1 MEFFQSLSHFCQS
14 VFSLT
19 VSWPTMLCIP
29 TLTAVV
35 SVIVIAIK
43 VYRSPAYPQTDTHIL
58 TQKDN
63 NAPIVLD
70 NILTR
75 RTIFPKDCLENKT
88 ITNHELEMIL
98 EAANWAPTHN
108 KTEPWRYIIFQ
119 GPEAIL
125 SYLDFL
131 EDFYLS
137 KEHIISENEMEKFR
151 KKMSGARKDWPEKC
165 ACLIVI
171 AMKRQQPDE
180 NGSRMPEWE
189 EICAV
194 AMSVQNMHLMA
205 TGMNDIAGFWS
216 SHTWCKRA
224 RDSEEMR
231 SFLHLSGEEDR
242 VFGAFLLGRYDTKH
256 KRKFRSSRTPIWD
269 KVEIIKS

>member
-1 MEFFQSLSHFCQS
+1 MEFFQSLSHLCQWG
-14 VFSLT
+14 FGLT
-19 VSWPTMLCIP
+19 ISWSKMLCIP
-29 TLTAVV
+29 TLVAVL

-43 VYRSPAYPQTDTHIL
+43 VCRSPAYPQTETPIL

-63 NAPIVLD
+63 YAPIVLD
-70 NILTR
+70 NILNR
-75 RTIFPKDCLENKT
+75 RTIYPKDCLENKT
-88 ITNHELEMIL
+88 ITKQELEMIL

-108 KTEPWRYIIFQ
+108 KTEPWRYIIFH

-131 EDFYLS
+131 EDFYIT
-137 KEHIISENEMEKFR
+137 KEHIISENEMETFR
-151 KKMSGARKDWPEKC
+151 KKMSGARKDWPQKC
-165 ACLIVI
+165 ATLIVI

-180 NGSRMPEWE
+180 NGSRIPEWE
-189 EICAV
+189 EISAV
-194 AMSVQNMHLMA
+194 SNSVHNMHLMA

-231 SFLHLSGEEDR
+231 VFLHLSGEEDR
-242 VFGAFLLGRYDTKH
+242 VFGAFLLGRYDTKQR
-256 KRKFRSSRTPIWD
+256 RKFRSSRTPIWD
-269 KVEIIKS
+269 KVQIIEV